1 MGLSIRAYAEHRGV
15 SDTAVRKA
23 IKQGRIS
30 VLKNG
35 KIDPEVADREWENNS
50 NPAYQYANEEKQ
62 NTKPEESS
70 HETSSRDIGVSFQQ
84 SRAIREAYEARLKK
98 LDYDQKSG
106 KLIPISEV
114 QVEAFN
120 AARLVRDRILNVP
133 DKVIPLIAGKTNIF
147 EMKEILK
154 KELIKSL
161 EVLSDMFNGNQS
173 G

>member
-1 MGLSIRAYAEHRGV
+1 MELSIRAYAEHRGV

-23 IKQGRIS
+23 IKQHRIS
-30 VLKNG
+30 VLRNG

-50 NPAYQYANEEKQ
+50 NPAYQYTAEEKQ
-62 NTKPEESS
+62 NAPQEESPT
-70 HETSSRDIGVSFQQ
+70 ETSSRDIGVSFQQ

-133 DKVIPLIAGKTNIF
+133 DKVIPLIAGKTDIF
-147 EMKEILK
+147 EMKDILK

>member
-50 NPAYQYANEEKQ
+50 NPAYQYVNEEKQ